1 MKKKLSTLLI
11 ISSTI
16 ALCGCSKSVDLEKIF
31 NPNAD
36 FDKGMKAY
44 EQKDYD
50 VAIIDFT
57 NALNAHPDSYS
68 AMCYLGTSYMY
79 KGDDTSAERV
89 LQDAVSKFPSR
100 WNAYTFLGELKRKQH
115 DYASSIDFYETA
127 LALESMPDS
136 SKAYY
141 KNLINEIKRE
151 ERNWNAQGDIP
162 IREKINPKNAVPSY
176 KVEIPLDKTV
186 WEKAY
191 EVANDKN
198 GITEYGKKG
207 EDVKNYQWTELVTV
221 QYFALND
228 SFQYSP
234 SEYLASH
241 IAPIENM
248 AKDTKKSFVRKNL
261 HETNSEILYEWSF
274 DQGKESEI
282 ARIVQT
288 PSAIYHIHY
297 AKKGTISEADKTKWI
312 GILKAAKAGVQ
323 AAGASLFVIL
333 AIK

>member
-1 MKKKLSTLLI
+1 MKKKF
-11 ISSTI
+11 STI
-16 ALCGCSKSVDLEKIF
+16 LIACSALLFCGCTNSFDLEKII

-36 FDKGMKAY
+36 FDKGMKAF
-44 EQKDYD
+44 EEKDYD
-50 VAIIDFT
+50 VAIISFT
-57 NALNAHPDSYS
+57 NALNDHPDSYS

-79 KGDDTSAERV
+79 KDDYTSAERV
-89 LQDAVSKFPSR
+89 FNEAVSKFPSR
-100 WNAYTFLGELKRKQH
+100 WNAYTFLGEMKRKQH

-127 LALESMPDS
+127 LALDSMPDS
-136 SKAYY
+136 SKSYY
-141 KNLINEIKRE
+141 KNLISDIKKE
-151 ERNWNAQGDIP
+151 ERNWNSQGNIP
-162 IREKINPKNAVPSY
+162 IRQKINPKNASPSY
-176 KVEIPLDKTV
+176 KVDISLDKTV

-207 EDVKNYQWTELVTV
+207 EDVKNYQWTELVTI

-234 SEYLASH
+234 AEYLASH
-241 IAPIENM
+241 IAPIETM

-282 ARIVQT
+282 ARIIQT
-288 PSAIYHIHY
+288 PTAIYHIHY
-297 AKKGTISEADKTKWI
+297 AKKGAISQEEKTKWI
-312 GILKAAKAGVQ
+312 GILKSAKAGV
-323 AAGASLFVIL
+323 
-333 AIK
+333 

>member
-1 MKKKLSTLLI
+1 MKKKLFTVLLFCSVMI
-11 ISSTI
+11 
-16 ALCGCSKSVDLEKIF
+16 LCGCGKSVDLEKIL

-36 FDKGMKAY
+36 FNKGMKAY
-44 EQKDYD
+44 EAKDYD
-50 VAIIDFT
+50 AAIIDFT
-57 NALNAHPDSYS
+57 NSLNSHPNSYS
-68 AMCYLGTSYMY
+68 TMCYLGTSYMY
-79 KGDDTSAERV
+79 KGDEKSAERV
-89 LQDAVSKFPSR
+89 LQDAVTKFPSR

-115 DYASSIDFYETA
+115 DYASAQDFYETA

-141 KNLINEIKRE
+141 KNLIAEIKKE
-151 ERNWNAQGDIP
+151 ERGWNSKGNMP

-176 KVEIPLDKTV
+176 KVDIPLDKTV

-191 EVANDKN
+191 EVTNDKN

-207 EDVKNYQWTELVTV
+207 EDVKNYQWTELVTI
-221 QYFALND
+221 QYFAFNE

-241 IAPIENM
+241 ITPIELM

-261 HETNSEILYEWSF
+261 YETNSEILYEWSF

-288 PSAIYHIHY
+288 PTAIYHIHY
-297 AKKGTISEADKTKWI
+297 AKKGTISDADKTKWI
-312 GILKAAKAGVQ
+312 GILKSAKAG
-323 AAGASLFVIL
+323 I
-333 AIK
+333 